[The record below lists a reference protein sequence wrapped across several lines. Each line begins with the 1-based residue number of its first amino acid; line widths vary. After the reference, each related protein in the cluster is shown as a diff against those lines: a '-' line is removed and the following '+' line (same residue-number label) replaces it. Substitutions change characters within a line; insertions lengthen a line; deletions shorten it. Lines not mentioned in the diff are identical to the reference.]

1 MRLLTFA
8 AAVLCVAGCAGQ
20 PPAAK
25 QAMAPERIKGPYKV
39 VMRGDKKLYCS
50 KELATGSHVNYRTI
64 CLTPEEYAEI
74 ERQSREWKDV
84 MNSGINPSSG
94 PGGTGPGQNPL
105 TGGR

>member
-1 MRLLTFA
+1 MRMLIV

-20 PPAAK
+20 PPAK
-25 QAMAPERIKGPYKV
+25 QGLIPERTKGPYKV
-39 VMRGDKKLYCS
+39 VMRGDKKVYCT

-94 PGGTGPGQNPL
+94 PGGTGAGQNPL
-105 TGGR
+105 TGGH